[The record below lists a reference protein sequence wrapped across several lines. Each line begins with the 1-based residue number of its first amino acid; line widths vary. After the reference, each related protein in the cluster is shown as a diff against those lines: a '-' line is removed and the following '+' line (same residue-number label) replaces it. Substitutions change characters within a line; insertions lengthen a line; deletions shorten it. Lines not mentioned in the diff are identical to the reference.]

1 MLQTFVRLIKQAPG
15 MMIAVYVIP
24 ALAILKGLVVLI
36 VFLGIH
42 LAAWFFPSL
51 TPKFPWEGFA
61 AGLIVAGIA
70 WYYLATWVY
79 NRLVRHGRTPRR
91 RKTARVQTAAAP
103 PSPGPDLPFQRIGI
117 ILSGGGAKG
126 VYQAGA
132 MKAIYEFLHQHGA
145 LQNVVAVAGT
155 SIGSWNTTF
164 WLADEVGAPP
174 GGTSLHETWWKS
186 IDVKRIV
193 TPAPY
198 VPLFSNHLMRNTPWR
213 SNFDELFSDH
223 PRLQACLSPDSPI
236 HFYLTRTNVESAR
249 LAFDTNNA
257 AVEEARR
264 RGHGATHVHEV
275 NIVSDPK
282 QFKQAVFASMDIPPV
297 FPYVR
302 VRHNSTVGFYEDGG
316 VADNLP
322 IRLGMAFDRCD
333 LLFVLPLN
341 ATFAQQASEKSIVSR
356 LMRVTTVRQGVLERN
371 SLKMIYM
378 FNELSQ
384 VRQAEPVLA
393 CILAP
398 GLPLKIDTMEFWKTP
413 EAADAF
419 DLMYEA
425 TREYLRGF
433 FNAELLQKLNAE
445 PEERNQF
452 LRTRTVEMAIVPP
465 DWQPGQPFEVETE
478 F

>member
-1 MLQTFVRLIKQAPG
+1 MLKTFVRLIRQAPG
-15 MMIAVYVIP
+15 MMMAVYAIP
-24 ALAILKGLVVLI
+24 ALAIVTGLVVLI
-36 VFLGIH
+36 IFLFVH
-42 LAAWFFPSL
+42 LAAWIFPSL
-51 TPKFPWEGFA
+51 TPKLPWESFA

-70 WYYLATWVY
+70 WYYLAAWIY

-91 RKTARVQTAAAP
+91 GTTVHMQTAEAP
-103 PSPGPDLPFQRIGI
+103 PSPEPGLPFQRIGI

-132 MKAIYEFLHQHGA
+132 MKAIHEFLHQHGA

-164 WLADEVGAPP
+164 WLADEVGASP
-174 GGTSLHETWWKS
+174 GNTSLHEAWWKS

-193 TPAPY
+193 TPASY

-223 PRLQACLSPDSPI
+223 SRLRACLSPDPPI

-257 AVEEARR
+257 AVEASPQQ
-264 RGHGATHVHEV
+264 GHGATHVHEV
-275 NIVSDPK
+275 TIVSDPQ

-302 VRHNSTVGFYEDGG
+302 LRHNSAVGFYEDGG

-341 ATFAQQASEKSIVSR
+341 ATFSQQASEKSIVSR

-384 VRQAEPVLA
+384 IRPTEPVLA

-398 GLPLKIDTMEFWKTP
+398 GLPLKIDTMEFWKTA
-413 EAADAF
+413 EAAEAF

-425 TREYLRGF
+425 TREYLRNF
-433 FNAELLQKLNAE
+433 FNAELLEKLDAE
-445 PEERNQF
+445 PEVRNQF
-452 LRTRTVEMAIVPP
+452 LCTRTVEMAIVPP
-465 DWQPGQPFEVETE
+465 DWQPGQPFETETE